1 MPRVSEEHR
10 TARRQQIV
18 EAARRCFLREG
29 FHRTSMQDVIAEAQ
43 LSVGAVYRYFPSKT
57 DLINAIA
64 EQAIGGAGQVL
75 TELTRQDPPLPL
87 LAVLDRVLAY
97 IETQLGEDGALR
109 IAIQVW
115 GESQRDPALAAFVS
129 ETYTGFR
136 EHFTALVRRAQ
147 RSGELPAD
155 ADPEAAGAALF
166 GLVPGWFIQRLL
178 TGVPDRATYLTGV
191 GALLGATPRPS

>member
-10 TARRQQIV
+10 AARRQQIV

-29 FHRTSMQDVIAEAQ
+29 FHRTSMQDVIAEAG

-64 EQAIGGAGQVL
+64 EQAIGGAGRVL
-75 TELTRQDPPLPL
+75 TELTRQDPPVPL

-97 IETQLGEDGALR
+97 VETQLADDGALR

-115 GESQRDPALAAFVS
+115 GEAQRDPALAAFVA
-129 ETYTGFR
+129 ETYAGFR
-136 EHFTALVRRAQ
+136 EHFTGLVRRAQ
-147 RSGELPAD
+147 RSGDLPAD
-155 ADPEAAGAALF
+155 ADPEATGAALF

-191 GALLGATPRPS
+191 AALLRATPRPV